1 MRIGVRRG
9 VLRVE
14 TRLRIGVGVVLEG
27 HRTRLHPSS
36 AAPAEDVLG
45 IRGVGVAHGVPDLL
59 VAGKRLR
66 RRVRVGEHD
75 RVATLAMLRV
85 VPDAE
90 PLDEAVHEVEM
101 RLVVLHA
108 ERDLWQVA
116 DDARGPVVGEPE
128 PGAHRFHDLLRRLL
142 LEDPAVGREV
152 EEPDPRD
159 QHETIGR
166 DVAERA
172 GLLGL
177 EADAAE
183 MPLAPGRQRHGHGDR
198 LPEQVAE
205 VGVDRVA
212 LEVEHTLERRAE
224 RLPIPERR
232 DHGPFER
239 TDALDAHATHDTAG
253 RGQRR
258 GHE

>member
-1 MRIGVRRG
+1 
-9 VLRVE
+9 
-14 TRLRIGVGVVLEG
+14 
-27 HRTRLHPSS
+27 
-36 AAPAEDVLG
+36 
-45 IRGVGVAHGVPDLL
+45 
-59 VAGKRLR
+59 
-66 RRVRVGEHD
+66 
-75 RVATLAMLRV
+75 
-85 VPDAE
+85 
-90 PLDEAVHEVEM
+90 M

-108 ERDLWQVA
+108 ERHLWQVA

-198 LPEQVAE
+198 LAEQVAE

-212 LEVEHTLERRAE
+212 LEIEHALERRAE

-232 DHGPFER
+232 DHGAFER
-239 TDALDAHATHDTAG
+239 PGPLHRDAADDMRG
-253 RGQRR
+253 RGKRR
-258 GHE
+258 GHARILPERPRNKSSL